1 MSTYLFYLRSQEIKN
16 KWNEIAKCLYIKSDK
31 KFFRTPKQC
40 REQWINHLDPN
51 KKRTSWTLSE
61 DFELIQCVM
70 RNGRKWSKIAKEL
83 GEKRTEH
90 MVKNRF
96 KSLINVEKKRFSDDI
111 DEEIL
116 IKKVYQRLNS
126 CQSLKQL
133 QAMKKE
139 MKKREIHEK

>member
-1 MSTYLFYLRSQEIKN
+1 
-16 KWNEIAKCLYIKSDK
+16 
-31 KFFRTPKQC
+31 
-40 REQWINHLDPN
+40 
-51 KKRTSWTLSE
+51 
-61 DFELIQCVM
+61 
-70 RNGRKWSKIAKEL
+70 
-83 GEKRTEH
+83 

-139 MKKREIHEK
+139 LKKKENEKAM

>member
-1 MSTYLFYLRSQEIKN
+1 
-16 KWNEIAKCLYIKSDK
+16 
-31 KFFRTPKQC
+31 
-40 REQWINHLDPN
+40 
-51 KKRTSWTLSE
+51 
-61 DFELIQCVM
+61 M